1 MTGKINHDRRRFLGA
16 TGAAALGIGAAQIAT
31 IGAAKAQTGGARA
44 VGQTASGAA
53 TNTSF
58 GPVKQIDAGVLNV
71 GYVEAGPADGQ
82 PVILM
87 HGFPYDIHSYVEVTP
102 LLAAEGYRVIVPYF
116 RGYGTTTFR
125 SADTPRNVD
134 QAAFALDVLAL
145 MDALG
150 IEKAILAGY
159 DWGTRTAD
167 VIAALWPERVKAL
180 VSVSGYIITNLAEAK
195 LTCCRPDS
203 PGLSGIR
210 FTSPRKRAWS
220 ASWLTG
226 TT

>member
-44 VGQTASGAA
+44 VGQTASGAG

-102 LLAAEGYRVIVPYF
+102 LLAAEGYRVIVRISAATARRPSGQPIR
-116 RGYGTTTFR
+116 RGMSIRRR
-125 SADTPRNVD
+125 SLST
-134 QAAFALDVLAL
+134 
-145 MDALG
+145 
-150 IEKAILAGY
+150 
-159 DWGTRTAD
+159 
-167 VIAALWPERVKAL
+167 
-180 VSVSGYIITNLAEAK
+180 S
-195 LTCCRPDS
+195 S
-203 PGLSGIR
+203 P
-210 FTSPRKRAWS
+210 
-220 ASWLTG
+220 
-226 TT
+226 